1 MAAPIDDDDD
11 DDDGRSIRELLLFL
25 GPPVAIRCFSFLF
38 SFHFRFRRRRNADW
52 PRHERIPSSAGR
64 FPSRLAVP
72 CAPIA
77 RLRSVV
83 VRVDCRLFSRS
94 FSFRCSI
101 GRRRFPWVGNRN
113 SATEFF
119 SSSSSFFLPSFSLLL
134 LLFFTEFTEFFLPS
148 FRCRQRPK
156 PAAFRRRRRL
166 RMRNE
171 IFPSRAPASP
181 QGLTGFFFGYRVF
194 FSPILL
200 SSSFD
205 EGGLPSIGFS
215 ISMMAHRFIV
225 SFFENSEI
233 IVINLV

>member
-119 SSSSSFFLPSFSLLL
+119 SSSSSFFYRVF
-134 LLFFTEFTEFFLPS
+134 LFFFFFFLPS
-148 FRCRQRPK
+148 
-156 PAAFRRRRRL
+156 L
-166 RMRNE
+166 
-171 IFPSRAPASP
+171 PS
-181 QGLTGFFFGYRVF
+181 FFYRV
-194 FSPILL
+194 SVAVKGRNRPH
-200 SSSFD
+200 SD
-205 EGGLPSIGFS
+205 GDGVAE
-215 ISMMAHRFIV
+215 
-225 SFFENSEI
+225 
-233 IVINLV
+233 